1 VAELFTREELEQ
13 LERRARQLAQDYDDE
28 PSLRESL
35 QLLAETAAN
44 LIPKLGMARHS
55 T

>member
-1 VAELFTREELEQ
+1 MAELFTREELEE
-13 LERRARQLAQDYDDE
+13 LERRARELAHDYDDE

-44 LIPKLGMARHS
+44 LVPKLGMAKS
-55 T
+55 SE

>member
-13 LERRARQLAQDYDDE
+13 LEQRARQLAQDYDSE

-35 QLLAETAAN
+35 QLLAETVAN
-44 LIPKLGMARHS
+44 LVPKLAMAKPS
-55 T
+55 D